1 MGFRLF
7 QSFRAAWIVI
17 LCLVLTGM
25 ASVPPILGG
34 TAPPF
39 ESETLEGRVLKSSD
53 MEGQYVVL
61 NFWATWCVP
70 CVKEMPELQKAH
82 RALKDQNVKI
92 LGVNFAESKSKIE
105 IFLKERNLDFTI
117 LLDGFGRLSQDYRVV
132 NLPVTYF
139 ISPDGIVREQ
149 TIGGNLTLGI
159 IEEKINRM
167 KNQMQQGLD
176 ESREKI
182 AEPALEGT
190 ENQK

>member
-7 QSFRAAWIVI
+7 PSFGAAWIVI
-17 LCLVLTGM
+17 LSLVLTGM